1 MNQADIRRVLIDA
14 LASVAPEGDYDRLK
28 PDRPLRDQLDLDS
41 YDFLNVVVRLHE
53 QLGVDIP
60 EADYQKLA
68 TLDSALAHPETADF
82 ELVVDAPAA
91 CETRVQT
98 ALSIRINADE
108 NRELT
113 QRMYVEA
120 LPTLMIYKNGKRAW
134 TGEGF
139 ANKERI
145 EEYLDK

>member
-68 TLDSALAHPETADF
+68 TLDSALAY
-82 ELVVDAPAA
+82 LAP
-91 CETRVQT
+91 R
-98 ALSIRINADE
+98 LSA
-108 NRELT
+108 T
-113 QRMYVEA
+113 
-120 LPTLMIYKNGKRAW
+120 
-134 TGEGF
+134 
-139 ANKERI
+139 
-145 EEYLDK
+145 